1 VGEALS
7 EKEVVQKVSGLMG
20 TIDDVKRYAEL
31 GASMM
36 DFATIMVAS
45 VVAGLLLSI
54 AQSAYDVAVG
64 FPTNGAV
71 SFFGVWVPAGPF
83 VAIAV
88 VSTFW
93 FGLLFGAYWVQRR
106 VKRVTTGEWR
116 KALEEGVPGAVK
128 LLSETDWEALLS
140 TVRLARPA
148 YLFYALLKI
157 AGYSLAV
164 MIVLVIGAGV
174 GGLWY
179 IMPFNLALV
188 GALSLVTVLLFT
200 RKSLV
205 RGYQKLQSLDLLFW
219 DLRWFSSEFKRAE
232 FNQA

>member
-1 VGEALS
+1 MS
-7 EKEVVQKVSGLMG
+7 EGEVVQKVSGLMAA
-20 TIDDVKRYAEL
+20 IDDVKRYAEL
-31 GASMM
+31 GASMI

-45 VVAGLLLSI
+45 VVAALALSI

-64 FPTNGAV
+64 FQTTSGI
-71 SFFGVWVPAGPF
+71 SFFGTWVPAGPYVGLGVLF
-83 VAIAV
+83 V
-88 VSTFW
+88 FL
-93 FGLLFGAYWVQRR
+93 FGFVFGAYWVERR
-106 VKRVTTGEWR
+106 VKRVSTGAWK

-128 LLSETDWEALLS
+128 LLSETDWDGLLS

-148 YLFYALLKI
+148 YLFYALLKVV
-157 AGYSLAV
+157 GYTLAV
-164 MIVLVIGAGV
+164 MFFLVIGAGI

-179 IMPFNLALV
+179 VVPLNLALV
-188 GALSLVTVLLFT
+188 GVLSLIAVLLFT

-205 RGYQKLQSLDLLFW
+205 KGYQKLHSLDLLFW

>member
-1 VGEALS
+1 MS
-7 EKEVVQKVSGLMG
+7 EEEVVQKVSGLMA

-31 GASMM
+31 GASMV

-45 VVAGLLLSI
+45 VVAGLALSI

-64 FPTNGAV
+64 FPTDGSGSI
-71 SFFGVWVPAGPF
+71 SFFGVLVPASPL
-83 VAIAV
+83 VAVAV
-88 VSTFW
+88 FSVFW
-93 FGLLFGAYWVQRR
+93 VGLLFGAYWVQRR
-106 VKRVTTGEWR
+106 VKRVSSGGWR

-128 LLSETDWEALLS
+128 LLSETDWDALLS

-148 YLFYALLKI
+148 FLFYALLKVV
-157 AGYSLAV
+157 GYSIAV
-164 MIVLVIGAGV
+164 TFLLTFGAGL

-179 IMPFNLALV
+179 IVPLNSILLGV
-188 GALSLVTVLLFT
+188 LSLVAVMLFM
-200 RKSLV
+200 RKSLAK
-205 RGYQKLQSLDLLFW
+205 GYQKLQSLDLLFW